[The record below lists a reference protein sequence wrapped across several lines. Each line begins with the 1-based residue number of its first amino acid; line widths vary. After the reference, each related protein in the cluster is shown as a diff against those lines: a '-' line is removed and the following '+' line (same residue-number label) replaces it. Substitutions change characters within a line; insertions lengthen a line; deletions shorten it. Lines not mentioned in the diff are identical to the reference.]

1 MIRRCWWLI
10 VVLTSYKSS
19 SIISTMLVSV
29 FIHIHILPYRNKR
42 RSWEK
47 RREGEDKD
55 KSKLSYTV
63 CCRHTR
69 VCSSLS
75 VAHFGQN
82 CNVHLLFVHLVQSN
96 KSSEEDSFFGVRQEL
111 LQQYSSLSDFILFD
125 DEWDFI
131 SARGK
136 SACANFAA
144 DFFWLVTAN
153 APDNFLLW
161 YDR

>member
-1 MIRRCWWLI
+1 
-10 VVLTSYKSS
+10 
-19 SIISTMLVSV
+19 MLVSV